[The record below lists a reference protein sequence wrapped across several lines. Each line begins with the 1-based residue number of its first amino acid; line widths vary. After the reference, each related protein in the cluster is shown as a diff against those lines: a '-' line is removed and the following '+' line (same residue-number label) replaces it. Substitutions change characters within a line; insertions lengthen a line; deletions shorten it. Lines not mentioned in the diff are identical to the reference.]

1 MATVRGYVEKIKY
14 RNNENGYSILS
25 VSSGDDEYVLVG
37 TFPYINEGDY
47 LEASGEEVEHPI
59 YGDQIRVESYE
70 LKAPEDT
77 ASMERYLGSGAI
89 RGVGTALAARIVR
102 RFKADTFRIIE
113 EEPERL
119 AEVKGI
125 SEKMARAISE
135 QMEEKKELRQAMMF
149 LQEYGISMNLSLKIY
164 QEYGPGMYG
173 IIKENP
179 YRLADDIPGVG
190 FKMADEIARKVGIL
204 TDSDF
209 RIRSGLFY
217 CLLQSVAGGH
227 TYLPKEELL
236 RNASELLQVAPEVM
250 DKHLMDLQMEKKIVV
265 KVNEGISSGSDKS
278 TLSCLPGQRE
288 SNPPE
293 PKMSES
299 KQPETELQ
307 ETDQW
312 KTDQW
317 KTDQWEAQQCESEQQ
332 EAEKTYHVYASQYY
346 YTELNTARMLHDLNL
361 RGTEPETEIRRKL
374 EKICEEEDIEPD
386 EMQIQAVIEAVNSGL
401 MIITG
406 GPGTGKTTT
415 INTIIRY
422 FEQEEMEIL
431 LAAPT
436 GRAAKRMKEATG
448 YEARTIHRLLE
459 LSGVPA
465 EDGDTSGMRFE
476 RNEENPLDA
485 DAIIIDETSMVDIH
499 LMHAL
504 LRAVSPGTRLILV
517 GDVNQ
522 LPSVGPGN
530 VLRDM
535 IDSGC
540 FNVVRLTRIFRQA
553 AESDI
558 IVNAHKINDGE
569 QIPLGKR
576 SRDFLFIRRDHPDA
590 IISAMITLVK
600 EKLPGYVHADP
611 FDIQIMTPMRKGA
624 LGVERLNTILQ
635 EYLNPKDPSKTE
647 KEAGG
652 TIYRVGDKV
661 MQIKNNYQIEW
672 EIRNKYGIPMDAGMG
687 VFNGDIGIIREIN
700 LFAEEMTVEFDEGR
714 MVDYSFKQL
723 EELELAYAITIH
735 KSQGSE
741 YPAVV
746 IPVYSGPR
754 MLMTRNLIYTAVTR
768 ARSCVCLVGYPSV
781 FQAMVDNEVEQ
792 RRYTG
797 LRLRIQEIMEQEAL

>member
-1 MATVRGYVEKIKY
+1 VKAGIQMATVSGYVEKIKY
-14 RNNENGYSILS
+14 RNNENGYSILN
-25 VSSGDDEYVLVG
+25 VSSEQDEYVLVG
-37 TFPYINEGDY
+37 TFPYISEGDY
-47 LEASGEEVEHPI
+47 LEASGELVEHPI
-59 YGDQIRVESYE
+59 YGEQVRVEHYV
-70 LKAPEDT
+70 LKTPEDT
-77 ASMERYLGSGAI
+77 VSMERYLGSGAI
-89 RGVGTALAARIVR
+89 RGIGAALAARIVR

-125 SEKMARAISE
+125 SEKMARDISE
-135 QMEEKKELRQAMMF
+135 QVEEKRELRQAMMF
-149 LQEYGISMNLSLKIY
+149 LQKFGISMNLAMKIY
-164 QEYGPGMYG
+164 NEYGPSMYG
-173 IIKENP
+173 IMKENP

-190 FKMADEIARKVGIL
+190 FKMADEIARKAGIL

-209 RIRSGLFY
+209 RIRSGIFY

-227 TYLPKEELL
+227 TYLPKEELM
-236 RNASELLQVAPEVM
+236 RNASELLQVDIGIM
-250 DKHLMDLQMEKKIVV
+250 DKHLMDLQMEKKIIV
-265 KVNEGISSGSDKS
+265 KVNEGVKSGVAPD
-278 TLSCLPGQRE
+278 GDMQDGDV
-288 SNPPE
+288 
-293 PKMSES
+293 
-299 KQPETELQ
+299 Q
-307 ETDQW
+307 
-312 KTDQW
+312 
-317 KTDQWEAQQCESEQQ
+317 
-332 EAEKTYHVYASQYY
+332 TYHVYASQYY

-361 RGTEPETEIRRKL
+361 RGTEPEEDIRKKL
-374 EKICEEEDIEPD
+374 EKICAEEKIEPD
-386 EMQIQAVIEAVNSGL
+386 EMQMQAMIEAVNSGL
-401 MIITG
+401 LVITG

-436 GRAAKRMKEATG
+436 GRAAKRMTEATG

-459 LSGVPA
+459 LNGVPG
-465 EDGDTSGMRFE
+465 EGNDNSGMRFE

-485 DAIIIDETSMVDIH
+485 DAIIIDETSMVDIY

-504 LRAVSPGTRLILV
+504 LRAVNPGTRLILV

-530 VLRDM
+530 VLRD
-535 IDSGC
+535 IINAGC

-558 IVNAHKINDGE
+558 IINAHKINGGE

-576 SRDFLFIRRDHPDA
+576 SRDFLFIRREQPDA
-590 IISAMITLVK
+590 IISAMITLVR

-611 FDIQIMTPMRKGA
+611 LDIQIMTPMRKGA

-635 EYLNPKDPSKTE
+635 EFLNPEDPSRTE
-647 KEAGG
+647 KKTAN

-661 MQIKNNYQIEW
+661 MQVKNNYQIGW
-672 EIRNKYGIPMDAGMG
+672 EIRNKHGIPVDSGTG

-700 LFAEEMTVEFDEGR
+700 TFAEEMTVEFDEGR

-746 IPVYSGPR
+746 IPVYPGPR

-768 ARSCVCLVGYPSV
+768 ARACVCLVGQPQV
-781 FQAMVDNEVEQ
+781 FQTMVDNELEQ
-792 RRYTG
+792 QRYTG
-797 LRLRIQEIMEQEAL
+797 LEERIREIM

>member
-1 MATVRGYVEKIKY
+1 MATVSGYVEKIKY
-14 RNNENGYSILS
+14 RNEENGYSILS
-25 VSSGDDEYVLVG
+25 VNSDGLDYVLVG
-37 TFPYINEGDY
+37 TFPYISEGDFI
-47 LEASGEEVEHPI
+47 EASGRDVEHPI
-59 YGDQIRVESYE
+59 YGDQIQVESYE

-125 SEKMARAISE
+125 SEKMAQAISE
-135 QMEEKKELRQAMMF
+135 QMESKKEMRQAMMF
-149 LQEYGISMNLSLKIY
+149 LQEYGISMSLALKIY
-164 QEYGPGMYG
+164 NEYGSRMYS

-179 YRLADDIPGVG
+179 YRLADDIQGVG
-190 FKMADEIARKVGIL
+190 FKMADEIAQKVGIF

-209 RIRSGLFY
+209 RIRSGIY
-217 CLLQSVAGGH
+217 YTLLQSVANGH
-227 TYLPKEELL
+227 TYLPQEELL
-236 RNASELLQVAPEVM
+236 ASASELLHVDPAVM
-250 DKHLMDLQMEKKIVV
+250 EKHLTDLQMEKKIVV
-265 KVNEGISSGSDKS
+265 KVNEEKLLKPEEDDS
-278 TLSCLPGQRE
+278 TPASR
-288 SNPPE
+288 
-293 PKMSES
+293 
-299 KQPETELQ
+299 
-307 ETDQW
+307 
-312 KTDQW
+312 
-317 KTDQWEAQQCESEQQ
+317 
-332 EAEKTYHVYASQYY
+332 HVYASQYY

-361 RGTEPETEIRRKL
+361 RGAEPETEIRKKL
-374 EKICEEEDIEPD
+374 EKICEEERIEPD
-386 EMQIQAVIEAVNSGL
+386 ELQIRAVVEAVNSGL
-401 MIITG
+401 LIITG

-436 GRAAKRMKEATG
+436 GRAAKRMTEATG

-459 LSGVPA
+459 LTGVPS
-465 EDGDTSGMRFE
+465 DDKDTSGMHFE

-485 DAIIIDETSMVDIH
+485 DAIIIDEMSMVDIY

-504 LRAVSPGTRLILV
+504 LRAVNPGTRLILV
-517 GDVNQ
+517 GDTNQ

-530 VLRDM
+530 VLRDL
-535 IDSGC
+535 IASGA
-540 FNVVRLTRIFRQA
+540 FDVVQLTRIFRQA

-558 IVNAHKINDGE
+558 IVNAHRINDGE
-569 QIPLGKR
+569 RIPLGKR
-576 SRDFLFIRRDHPDA
+576 SKDFLFIRREQPDA
-590 IISAMITLVK
+590 IISAMLTLVR
-600 EKLPGYVHADP
+600 EKLPNYVHADM

-635 EYLNPKDPSKTE
+635 SFLNPKDPAKPE
-647 KEAGG
+647 KEVGG

-672 EIRNKYGIPMDAGMG
+672 ETRNRYGIPVDSGAG

-700 LFAEEMTVEFDEGR
+700 TFAEELTVEFDEGK

-746 IPVYSGPR
+746 IPVYSGCRSDPP
-754 MLMTRNLIYTAVTR
+754 AV
-768 ARSCVCLVGYPSV
+768 
-781 FQAMVDNEVEQ
+781 
-792 RRYTG
+792 
-797 LRLRIQEIMEQEAL
+797 

>member
-1 MATVRGYVEKIKY
+1 MATVSGYVERIKY
-14 RNNENGYSILS
+14 RNEENGYSILD
-25 VSSGDDEYVLVG
+25 VSADGLDYVLVG
-37 TFPYINEGDY
+37 TFPYISEGDFI
-47 LEASGEEVEHPI
+47 EATGRDVEHPI
-59 YGDQIRVESYE
+59 YGDQIQVESYE

-135 QMEEKKELRQAMMF
+135 QMESKKEMRQAMMF
-149 LQEYGISMNLSLKIY
+149 LQDYGISMNLALKIY
-164 QEYGPGMYG
+164 NEYGSRMYG

-179 YRLADDIPGVG
+179 YRLADDIQGVG
-190 FKMADEIARKVGIL
+190 FKMADEIAQKVGIF

-209 RIRSGLFY
+209 RIRSGIY
-217 CLLQSVAGGH
+217 YTLLQSVTNGH
-227 TYLPKEELL
+227 TYLPQEELL
-236 RNASELLQVAPEVM
+236 AAASELLHVDPSVM
-250 DKHLMDLQMEKKIVV
+250 EKHLTDLQIEKKIVV
-265 KVNEGISSGSDKS
+265 KVDEEHSAAPS
-278 TLSCLPGQRE
+278 R
-288 SNPPE
+288 
-293 PKMSES
+293 
-299 KQPETELQ
+299 
-307 ETDQW
+307 
-312 KTDQW
+312 
-317 KTDQWEAQQCESEQQ
+317 
-332 EAEKTYHVYASQYY
+332 HVYASQYY

-361 RGTEPETEIRRKL
+361 RGSEPEAEIRKKL
-374 EKICEEEDIEPD
+374 EVICAEEKIEPD
-386 EMQIQAVIEAVNSGL
+386 ELQIRAVIEAVNSGL
-401 MIITG
+401 LIITG

-436 GRAAKRMKEATG
+436 GRAAKRMTEATG

-459 LSGVPA
+459 LTGVPS
-465 EDGDTSGMRFE
+465 DDKDTSGMHFE
-476 RNEENPLDA
+476 RNEENPLEA
-485 DAIIIDETSMVDIH
+485 DAIIIDEMSMVDIY

-504 LRAVSPGTRLILV
+504 LRAVNPGTRLILV
-517 GDVNQ
+517 GDINQ

-535 IDSGC
+535 IASGA
-540 FNVVRLTRIFRQA
+540 FNVVQLTRIFRQA

-576 SRDFLFIRRDHPDA
+576 SKDFLFIRREHPDA
-590 IISAMITLVK
+590 IISAMLTLVR
-600 EKLPGYVHADP
+600 EKLPNYVHADM

-635 EYLNPKDPSKTE
+635 SFLNPKDPSKPE
-647 KEAGG
+647 KEVNG

-672 EIRNKYGIPMDAGMG
+672 ETRNKYGIPIDSGAG

-700 LFAEEMTVEFDEGR
+700 TFAEELTVEFDEGK

-768 ARSCVCLVGYPSV
+768 ARACVCLVGIPEML
-781 FQAMVDNEVEQ
+781 QTMVDNVVEQ

-797 LRLRIQEIMEQEAL
+797 LKIRIQEVMQSEL